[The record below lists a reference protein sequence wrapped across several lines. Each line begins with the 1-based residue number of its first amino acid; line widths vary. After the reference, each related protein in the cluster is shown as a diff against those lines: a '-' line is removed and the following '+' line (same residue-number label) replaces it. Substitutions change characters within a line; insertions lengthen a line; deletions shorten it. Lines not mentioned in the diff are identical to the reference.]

1 MKKHSKFLFIGIII
15 SLLIPIL
22 GLCEEKP
29 DEKDLLMGLLDET
42 GASFLEGDVSIG
54 GTIIDKFIGESEL
67 EEIGHSIRAGLGIKG
82 EVLLDEEIGEAP
94 LDDDYYWEDMIV
106 EDGFTQLIV
115 YGFDYDDN
123 LITFTLSSYEDIDVG
138 TGETSLFINLIKKTQ
153 FVEINDI
160 IEKVESLFDEYNKP
174 VNITTC
180 IVGTFDGYVNL
191 DEKEKEIVQATKLT
205 KGQIVEKYAE
215 DDTLSFSIYTPY
227 IEEHIYTGNNKMN
240 LNIAVRYNEY
250 EDKTYIWI
258 GTPIITIG
266 Y

>member
-123 LITFTLSSYEDIDVG
+123 LITFTLSSYEDI
-138 TGETSLFINLIKKTQ
+138 
-153 FVEINDI
+153 

-191 DEKEKEIVQATKLT
+191 DEKERKIVQAAKSA
-205 KGQIVEKYAE
+205 KGQIIEKYAE

-250 EDKTYIWI
+250 ENKTYIWI